1 MTGKI
6 LVRTA
11 EGVLQEFP
19 LGARLRVGSGPASD
33 LVIEGDG
40 VLPEHANVGVTE
52 QGVWIEAVG
61 GSRVSINGEP
71 ADRRALRHLDVI
83 TLGDHV
89 HAIFLAVSP
98 PSTKTVVGLPISA
111 LFTPPVDDRPA
122 ASSHKTVVGM
132 PVGGLFTPPV
142 DDQPAASSHKTVVG
156 MPVGGLFTPPVD
168 EQPAAAPTTSVP
180 IPVAPTAM
188 PGDSSPTRTVAGLP
202 LSALQPPRFDAP
214 PPSQTTKI
222 SPVAPP
228 SFAPDQA
235 GVHPI
240 RSVRLSG
247 ADGVFE
253 APLGVS
259 VIGRGSKSTLRIDS
273 VKISRVHA
281 VVIASPEHV
290 TVEDQ
295 GSANGTAVNGVRIKG
310 RHVLADGDL
319 LSLGSIDLRVAFIR
333 HAGDQ

>member
-19 LGARLRVGSGPASD
+19 LGASLRVGSGPASD

-40 VLPEHANVGVTE
+40 VLPEHAKVGVTE
-52 QGVWIEAVG
+52 QGGWIEAVG

-71 ADRRALRHLDVI
+71 ADRRALHHLDVI

-89 HAIFLAVSP
+89 HAIFLTSPDSLRHASRPRQAVSSAVL
-98 PSTKTVVGLPISA
+98 PSSPSPTKTIVALPIGA
-111 LFTPPVDDRPA
+111 V
-122 ASSHKTVVGM
+122 
-132 PVGGLFTPPV
+132 FTPPV
-142 DDQPAASSHKTVVG
+142 DDQPAASSPGTVVG
-156 MPVGGLFTPPVD
+156 LPVGGLFTPPAD
-168 EQPAAAPTTSVP
+168 DRSAPAAETRVGIPAVP
-180 IPVAPTAM
+180 AVM
-188 PGDSSPTRTVAGLP
+188 PGDSSSTRTVAGLP
-202 LSALQPPRFDAP
+202 LSDLTPPQFGA
-214 PPSQTTKI
+214 PPSQTIKI

-228 SFAPDQA
+228 AFTPDRPA
-235 GVHPI
+235 HPI

-259 VIGRGSKSTLRIDS
+259 VIGRGSKSTVRIDS
-273 VKISRVHA
+273 AKISRVHA
-281 VVIASPEHV
+281 VVTVSREGV
-290 TVEDQ
+290 TIEDQ
-295 GSANGTAVNGVRIKG
+295 GSANGTSVNGVRITG

-319 LSLGSIDLRVAFIR
+319 LSLGTVELRVAFIR
-333 HAGDQ
+333 HAGDK